1 MKKGILTGADPAASR
16 LTFNQ
21 ASESPCAS
29 CPTTPCCAYLPLG
42 RLRLETLTE
51 VDHARFLLNF
61 DRIELGLYRTGRWEL
76 FYRAPCRFLDTAGA
90 TCRIHDRPDQPRICR
105 HYNPY
110 RCWYK
115 AALAGDDPDGFR
127 RVDRLRLEAILPS
140 LVFDGQGR
148 LVDVP
153 DWEALCGAFRPLP
166 MLGWPVEE
174 DVPGEDPMIP
184 VWREE
189 VIRGA
194 GPAATETTRTYAE
207 LADPCAG
214 CGAWCCK
221 ALLLPHGTPATASNL
236 DFLRFM
242 LGFPGISVGVADD
255 GWRIIV
261 RTTCRHL
268 AGGRCALY
276 DRPERPLECK
286 YLDAWGCATRLRL
299 GRPRPAGFVHL
310 DLEHFDRMIEL
321 AAFDADG
328 RITRLPAAAAVS
340 EHIET
345 CWREAADPPVRAPS
359 RRRDATRRPK
369 SR

>member
-1 MKKGILTGADPAASR
+1 MKNGYLTGGDPAASR
-16 LTFNQ
+16 LTFAQ
-21 ASESPCAS
+21 AAESPCAS

-42 RLRLETLTE
+42 KVRLETLTE

-61 DRIELGLYRTGRWEL
+61 DRIELGLFRTGRWEL
-76 FYRAPCRFLDTAGA
+76 FYRAPCRFLDPAQGA
-90 TCRIHDRPDQPRICR
+90 CQIHDQPEQPRVCR

-115 AALAGDDPDGFR
+115 TSLAGDTDDFL
-127 RVDRLRLEAILPS
+127 RVDRRRLEALLPL

-153 DWEALCGAFRPLP
+153 GWAAMGAAFRPLP
-166 MLGWPVEE
+166 MPGWPVEG
-174 DVPGEDPMIP
+174 DLPAADPMDQA
-184 VWREE
+184 WREE
-189 VIRGA
+189 AACGA
-194 GPAATETTRTYAE
+194 SGAATATHTYAD

-214 CGAWCCK
+214 CEAWCCR
-221 ALLLPHGTPATASNL
+221 AVLLPHDKPATATNL

-242 LGFPGISVGVADD
+242 LGFPGLSVGVAEAD
-255 GWRIIV
+255 WQLIV

-268 AGGRCALY
+268 VGGRCAAY
-276 DRPERPLECK
+276 GQPERPLECK
-286 YLDAWGCATRLRL
+286 YLDAWGCAPRVRL
-299 GRPRPAGFVHL
+299 GRPRPPGYL
-310 DLEHFDRMIEL
+310 RLSLEHFDALTAL

-328 RITRLPAAAAVS
+328 RITRLPAATAVR

-345 CWREAADPPVRAPS
+345 CWREAADPSVPAPS

-369 SR
+369 CR